1 MRVTLYTKES
11 YSTTKFIS
19 HTCIPFIDSDTASPC
34 IDVEAVWCVSVCV
47 VLSAVGSSEKLAFLQ
62 SLFRNKGK
70 GIEQAD
76 MVAALVRSK
85 AFQVREA

>member
-1 MRVTLYTKES
+1 MRWAL
-11 YSTTKFIS
+11 
-19 HTCIPFIDSDTASPC
+19 CL
-34 IDVEAVWCVSVCV
+34 

-85 AFQVREA
+85 AFQVSES

>member
-1 MRVTLYTKES
+1 
-11 YSTTKFIS
+11 
-19 HTCIPFIDSDTASPC
+19 
-34 IDVEAVWCVSVCV
+34 
-47 VLSAVGSSEKLAFLQ
+47 VGSSEKLAFLQ

-85 AFQVREA
+85 AFQVREP